1 MSIGMRHLECQFPAQ
16 QVPSCRSTSNSGTIP
31 PLNIAL
37 LVYFFPSFLL
47 AIITPDLA
55 LGVAPMGAYTV
66 CYLKIASVDCCHEFP
81 PILVYINPVDWGL
94 DWRLLRA
101 KASPPRRALVPYF
114 DRLPACPAFG
124 IKFDGHSCLVNGCTN
139 LGAL

>member
-1 MSIGMRHLECQFPAQ
+1 MSASFQHSKCHPAGALATLAQ
-16 QVPSCRSTSNSGTIP
+16 YHPSTSPFWFIFF
-31 PLNIAL
+31 L
-37 LVYFFPSFLL
+37 LSFSL